1 MFGKLVLCWRKAWTT
16 FNLTPNSAQKRKT
29 AMDITFHCPHCQQEL
44 MVDAGAA
51 GQTIQCPTCNAEI
64 TVPAVDVTNI
74 HPHNPIHDS
83 AAAKVEHHFVV
94 PVHEGPAE
102 VLIIKPK
109 TNEDIEAAGPK
120 KIKVRIFRHTDCVE
134 VGHDR
139 YEEFVA
145 AFLNK
150 VGEDNIINLTPLTY
164 THIDIATQKILTD
177 YAIQIIY
184 RG

>member
-1 MFGKLVLCWRKAWTT
+1 
-16 FNLTPNSAQKRKT
+16 
-29 AMDITFHCPHCQQEL
+29 

-51 GQTIQCPTCNAEI
+51 GQAIQCPTCNTEI
-64 TVPAVDVTNI
+64 TVPAADVTNI
-74 HPHNPIHDS
+74 HMHNPIHDS
-83 AAAKVEHHFVV
+83 AASKVEHHFVV
-94 PVHEGPAE
+94 PVREGPAE
-102 VLIIKPK
+102 VLIVKPK
-109 TNEDIEAAGPK
+109 IEEEVPGAGPK

-150 VGEDNIINLTPLTY
+150 IGEENIVNLTPLTY

-177 YAIQIIY
+177 YAMQIIY
-184 RG
+184 RS

>member
-1 MFGKLVLCWRKAWTT
+1 
-16 FNLTPNSAQKRKT
+16 
-29 AMDITFHCPHCQQEL
+29 

-51 GQTIQCPTCNAEI
+51 GQAIQCPTCNTEI
-64 TVPAVDVTNI
+64 TVPVPDITNI
-74 HPHNPIHDS
+74 HTHNPIHDS
-83 AAAKVEHHFVV
+83 AAARVEHHFVV

-102 VLIIKPK
+102 VLIVKPI
-109 TNEDIEAAGPK
+109 TEEVVAVEGPK

-150 VGEDNIINLTPLTY
+150 IGEENIINLTALNY

-177 YAIQIIY
+177 YAIQVIY